1 MNTVLHPRVIL
12 AVLLL
17 GCTDPITDTGEIP
30 GKTQTIRTL
39 TIRTLTIRTLTI
51 SDYRWTLFTAA
62 DDVAHEEI
70 P

>member
-39 TIRTLTIRTLTI
+39 TIRTLTI